1 MKRFL
6 DWVIFKQLEW
16 AAAVVRKH
24 GYTVARIEHIAGSD
38 YILDPS
44 GTRHRIGRKK

>member
-6 DWVIFKQLEW
+6 NWLTFKQLEW

-24 GYTVARIEHIAGSD
+24 GYTICRIEHVAGTD
-38 YILDPS
+38 YILDGN
-44 GTRHRIGRKK
+44 GTRHKIGGKK